1 MQKTTV
7 LFIQGAGEGA
17 YEADKK
23 LVKSLQQELGTEYDI
38 RYPTMPNEDNAKYDQ
53 WKQRIKKELNAM
65 NESIMLGGHSVGASI
80 LLKYLTEFDAKK
92 KISGIFLIAG
102 PFWGGEGW
110 HYEGY
115 EKLALPNGFAAKL
128 RKNAQVFLYQST
140 DDEIVPFE
148 HMAFYAHKLP
158 QATIRKTRG
167 GHQLNNNLSI
177 VAKDI
182 RACLKI

>member
-7 LFIQGAGEGA
+7 LFIQGAGEGS
-17 YEADKK
+17 YEVDKK

-65 NESIMLGGHSVGASI
+65 REPIILVGHSVGASI
-80 LLKYLTEFDAKK
+80 LAKSLTEFDAKK

-102 PFWGGEGW
+102 PFWGSEGW

-128 RKNAQVFLYQST
+128 PKSARIFLYQSP

-148 HMAFYAHKLP
+148 HMAFYAQKLP
-158 QATIRKTRG
+158 QATVRKTKG

-182 RACLKI
+182 KNLLQ